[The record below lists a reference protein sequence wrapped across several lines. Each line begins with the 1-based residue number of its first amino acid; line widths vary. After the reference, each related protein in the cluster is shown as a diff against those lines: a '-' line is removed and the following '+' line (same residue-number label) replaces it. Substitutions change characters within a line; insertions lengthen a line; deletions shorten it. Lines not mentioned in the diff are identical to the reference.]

1 MTEAETKTDISI
13 ITVFEI
19 LGIVKPK
26 VNLTTSALK
35 LVKIIFFLL
44 FFFLDKTLLCNLNWP

>member
-44 FFFLDKTLLCNLNWP
+44 FFLDKTLLCNLNWP

>member
-35 LVKIIFFLL
+35 LLKIIFFLL
-44 FFFLDKTLLCNLNWP
+44 FFLRQDLIM